1 MGLSGEQ
8 VPPQAAH
15 CLAGLTMGPPQP
27 QSRPPPRPEP
37 CTGAM
42 VPGAVG
48 ASVRASAARLAL
60 RARPVRPG
68 GGVCAGAR
76 PACQALRDP
85 ARRRCAL
92 GRGARS
98 SCAVGHPARLAG
110 TARAAASRAHTQGP
124 ILPGSAQP
132 YGKSASTQQHP
143 LIQAQNVPQ
152 QGTITTL
159 FASIMDA
166 NGREKKK
173 SFNSKR

>member
-27 QSRPPPRPEP
+27 QCRPPPRPEP

-42 VPGAVG
+42 APGG
-48 ASVRASAARLAL
+48 AGPRSVRRRCVCPRGL
-60 RARPVRPG
+60 RAPGVGSRARAPGVRA
-68 GGVCAGAR
+68 CAQ
-76 PACQALRDP
+76 PACQACGDP

-92 GRGARS
+92 GLGARS

-132 YGKSASTQQHP
+132 YGKSTSTQQPP

-166 NGREKKK
+166 NGREKKII
-173 SFNSKR
+173 